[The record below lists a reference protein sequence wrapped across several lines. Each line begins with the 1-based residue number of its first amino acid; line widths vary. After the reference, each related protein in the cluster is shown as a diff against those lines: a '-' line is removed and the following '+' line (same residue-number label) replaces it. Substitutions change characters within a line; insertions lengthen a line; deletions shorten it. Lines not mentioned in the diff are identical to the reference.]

1 MKYVKHTV
9 IALLFLPCIII
20 IHGCGGGSISGD
32 GMETGSFLTAFVRIA
47 GTVDA
52 CENTTLF
59 ATVTF
64 SNQNL
69 PVPSTAEVGTSRH
82 ITIDRYTI
90 EYIPIDSLSPPLSRM
105 EYFQT
110 LQLPPL
116 SSTEFTGIHFLD
128 VNTKQEFRSFTSN
141 NPGIT
146 NGRYSVVYRFRG
158 HNDLGEEASVT
169 ATASF
174 HISLTNCL

>member
-1 MKYVKHTV
+1 MMLHS
-9 IALLFLPCIII
+9 CS
-20 IHGCGGGSISGD
+20 GGSVSGD
-32 GMETGSFLTAFVRIA
+32 GMETGSFLTASVVID

-52 CENTTLF
+52 CEDTALF

-64 SNQNL
+64 NNQNL
-69 PVPSTAEVGTSRH
+69 PVPGVPQDPANPQPGEVGTARH

-90 EYIPIDSLSPPLSRM
+90 EYIPIDPLSPPLSRR

-110 LQLPPL
+110 LQLPPN
-116 SSTEFTGIHFLD
+116 SSSSFTDIQFLD
-128 VNTKQEFRSFTSN
+128 INTKQEFRSFTSN

-158 HNDLGEEASVT
+158 HNDVGEEASVT
-169 ATASF
+169 ATGSF
-174 HISLTNCL
+174 HMSANCQ